1 MIFYALQ
8 MMRQKWYD
16 YHNQGN
22 RANAYI
28 SGFHQSFGRCCGLVA
43 RWAFP
48 GLKFAIQA
56 QEKRVKLNGVGR
68 KALRQRRQGR
78 V

>member
-16 YHNQGN
+16 YYNQGN

-56 QEKRVKLNGVGR
+56 QEKRVKLNGVSR